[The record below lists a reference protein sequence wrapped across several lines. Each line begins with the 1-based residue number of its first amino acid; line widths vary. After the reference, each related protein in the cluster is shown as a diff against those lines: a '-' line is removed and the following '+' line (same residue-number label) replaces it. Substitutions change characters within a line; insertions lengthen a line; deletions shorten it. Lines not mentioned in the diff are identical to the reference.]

1 MAIYRTGKAS
11 MDANGI
17 VTGYGTKWRK
27 SLSLIRV
34 GATII
39 FIDNPAYATII
50 DVVSDTELRVS
61 ETGGAVVPQSNY
73 VILLHD
79 SLSVDGLAQDVAETL
94 RYYQGKENEFA
105 HLIELIGKMDI
116 EEIQKVVDQMKEEV
130 KKFEENFKKIEAKA
144 EEVALNAQHVDA
156 VKGEV
161 DLIHTQT
168 EDLKNQAHSSALQA
182 QSHVN
187 AAAAEVEKAAA
198 EFHKAELEAARAGR
212 EAVKAKAEATR
223 AQEVVDAAKVEVVNE
238 ARVEVERAKAE
249 ADRAKGVVDNAKVEL
264 KAEVQVQVDKATEE
278 ANRAKDEADRAA
290 GLAGQLDATNLLNKN
305 NNLSD
310 VADKAEARKNLQ
322 LDRFSQAGVNQTFM
336 YSSNK
341 KMKIYVDDNG
351 DWGAYD
357 EATSQIKPLGVN
369 RGGTGSD
376 SVEGARQTF
385 KVDRFVQDANMTRIK
400 SNDTKTELRLGQDD
414 WYVYRD
420 SNDSERGYIALGI
433 NGGGTGGSNL
443 DEARENLVIDR
454 FKQESDRTRFVTPDG
469 AKSFSLASGG
479 AWGVYDNSGGW
490 IPLSIAG
497 GGTGASDKA
506 GARKNLQL
514 DAFITDGSEARV
526 YDPIN
531 KNKYIFCNDSNLTWG
546 AYDLSKGSVIPLSVS
561 CGGTGATNAN
571 DARDNLGLGKGHT
584 PTFNNIDLNNPHTVS
599 NSGILNLNRINASN
613 TGAESQ
619 ARVYHEV
626 QGGVGKITFHV
637 AANGKN
643 RYVQIDENGALT
655 GVGHAY
661 TEGLSCSGWVSAN
674 QGHRVGLTTQVG
686 GNKDIFLHNIANDG
700 NSGGWVN
707 LLQGNWYN
715 GYWQLGCV
723 RGGGADIDHFK
734 IGVNNQGNDWKEFKF
749 HNSYGGHITAQ
760 RGFKGQCVAGGWAL
774 DGDYM
779 GAPFYADSVLA
790 NDGGY
795 SPVVAGGT
803 RSTGGWDIRYS
814 LGAISGGTNS
824 WPRAAIHMLGDGTYH
839 RAFEFHHSGQITCW
853 DSSAGI
859 WGGSFEFQR
868 VATSDRD
875 LKKDIE
881 YNDGKASFDNIMKF
895 KPSTFVYKSD
905 KHNRLR
911 RGVIAQDLYE
921 IDPEYVRIIPGAP
934 IIDNEAKTS
943 DKEGNEE
950 PVIID
955 YHDDTLG
962 LDNNVIM
969 IDTALATRYIGGIVE
984 KQKEEIDNLKSEIE
998 ELKALIKALQ

>member
-50 DVVSDTELRVS
+50 DVVSDNELRVS
-61 ETGGAVVPQSNY
+61 ETGGAVVPQSDY

-116 EEIQKVVDQMKEEV
+116 EALQKVVDQMKEEV

-144 EEVALNAQHVDA
+144 EEVERNAQHVDA

-161 DLIHTQT
+161 DLIRTQT
-168 EDLKNQAHSSALQA
+168 EDLKNQANSSALQA

-223 AQEVVDAAKVEVVNE
+223 AQGVVDAAKVEVVNE

-249 ADRAKGVVDNAKVEL
+249 ADRAKGVVDNAKVDL

-290 GLAGQLDATNLLNKN
+290 GLAGQLDAANLLNKN

-310 VADKAEARKNLQ
+310 VSDLSAARQNMKVDRLLQDDNMTRIKSSDARTELRIGYDDWFVYRDSHDSEAGYVALPVKGGGTGGSTPLEAREGLELERFRQHPQRTEMATANGEYRLFVGDEGDWGVLNRQSERVVLPVKAGGTGATTADGARVNLQ
-322 LDRFSQAGVNQTFM
+322 LDRFEQETTSQTYMFAQ
-336 YSSNK
+336 NK
-341 KMKIYVDDNG
+341 KMKIYVDSNG
-351 DWGAYD
+351 DWGAFD
-357 EATSQIKPLGVN
+357 ESTSQIKPLGIN
-369 RGGTGSD
+369 R
-376 SVEGARQTF
+376 
-385 KVDRFVQDANMTRIK
+385 
-400 SNDTKTELRLGQDD
+400 
-414 WYVYRD
+414 
-420 SNDSERGYIALGI
+420 
-433 NGGGTGGSNL
+433 
-443 DEARENLVIDR
+443 
-454 FKQESDRTRFVTPDG
+454 
-469 AKSFSLASGG
+469 
-479 AWGVYDNSGGW
+479 
-490 IPLSIAG
+490 
-497 GGTGASDKA
+497 
-506 GARKNLQL
+506 
-514 DAFITDGSEARV
+514 
-526 YDPIN
+526 
-531 KNKYIFCNDSNLTWG
+531 
-546 AYDLSKGSVIPLSVS
+546 
-561 CGGTGATNAN
+561 GGTGATNAN
-571 DARDNLGLGKGHT
+571 DARDNLGLGNGHT
-584 PTFNNIDLNNPHTVS
+584 PTFNNIYLNNPHTVS

-686 GNKDIFLHNIANDG
+686 GNKDIYLHNIANDG

-723 RGGGADIDHFK
+723 RGGGADIAAVQLF
-734 IGVNNQGNDWKEFKF
+734 INNQGTDGKSFTF
-749 HNSYGGHITAQ
+749 RNSYGGHIVAE

-774 DGDYM
+774 DGEYM
-779 GAPFYADSVLA
+779 GAPFYADSVIA

-803 RSTGGWDIRYS
+803 RASTGYDIRYS
-814 LGAISGGTNS
+814 FGAISGGTGS
-824 WPRAAIHMLGDGTYH
+824 WPRTAIHMLGDATHH
-839 RAFEFHHSGQITCW
+839 RIFEFFVDGRIFSWDNAGQ
-853 DSSAGI
+853 
-859 WGGSFEFQR
+859 WGGNFEFQR
-868 VATSDRD
+868 VANSDRD

-881 YNDGKASFDNIMKF
+881 YNDGKASYDNIMKF

-905 KHNRLR
+905 KYNRLR

-921 IDPEYVRIIPGAP
+921 IDPEYVRIIPGSP
-934 IIDNEAKTS
+934 IIDNDAGTDE
-943 DKEGNEE
+943 EGKLF
-950 PVIID
+950 ITD

-984 KQKEEIDNLKSEIE
+984 KQQEEIDNLKSEIE